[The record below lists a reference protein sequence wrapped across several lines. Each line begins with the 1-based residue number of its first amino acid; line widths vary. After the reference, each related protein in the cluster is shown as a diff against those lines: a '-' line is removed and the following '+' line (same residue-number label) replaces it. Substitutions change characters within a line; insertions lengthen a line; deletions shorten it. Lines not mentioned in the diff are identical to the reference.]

1 MQEFGLIQDG
11 KIFRKNEYNLT
22 EEEKQN
28 AKETIKQIIYREIDD
43 IIKIVNIN
51 TIERIGISAPGR
63 LKNGCIIHSPNLKI
77 NDFNIESVVKEKIDK
92 PIFIKNDGMCAGI
105 AEKEYGN
112 LKESNNGIFLGLG
125 TGIGSAIF
133 INGKLME
140 DIRGVGHIIVER
152 NGKKCNCGKN
162 GCFEAY
168 ASMKAFKTQIR
179 EKLENNNL
187 SSKEIL
193 EIMKNP
199 KIVMELEDIIKDY
212 IEYLAIG
219 ISNISRICSADTLV
233 IGGSFVYF
241 KDILFDRLKEELNII
256 MSPMEKEM
264 TKIELAILGNDAGII
279 GATLIN

>member
-1 MQEFGLIQDG
+1 MRIGIDLGGSHVAVGLIQDG
-11 KIFRKNEYNLT
+11 KILKKNEYNFT

-28 AKETIKQIIYREIDD
+28 AKETIKRILYKEIDD
-43 IIKIVNIN
+43 INKIVSLD

-112 LKESNNGIFLGLG
+112 LKDSNNGIFIGLG

-140 DIRGVGHIIVER
+140 DIRGVGHMIVEK

-162 GCFEAY
+162 GCYEAY

-179 EKLENNNL
+179 ESLGNNNL

-193 EIMKNP
+193 EMMQNP
-199 KIVMELEDIIKDY
+199 RILADLEDVIKNY
-212 IEYLAIG
+212 IEYLAMG
-219 ISNISRICSADTLV
+219 ISNISRICSADTVV

-241 KDILFDRLKEELNII
+241 KDILFDRLKEELR
-256 MSPMEKEM
+256 
-264 TKIELAILGNDAGII
+264 
-279 GATLIN
+279 